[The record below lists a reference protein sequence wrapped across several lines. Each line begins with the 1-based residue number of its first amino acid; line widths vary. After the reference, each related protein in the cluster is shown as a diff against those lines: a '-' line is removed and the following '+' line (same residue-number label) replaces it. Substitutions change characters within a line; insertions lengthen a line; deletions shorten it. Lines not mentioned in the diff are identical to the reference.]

1 MTARPGV
8 EGDDEGRVVS
18 EIACRLVRI
27 HGRVQGVG
35 FREACVHEAR
45 RRGITG
51 WVRNRMDG
59 SVEATLQGT
68 PDRVDALC
76 DWLRDGDTPG
86 LVERLDIDEI
96 EPPFARFDRFA
107 RVPTA

>member
-1 MTARPGV
+1 MI
-8 EGDDEGRVVS
+8 
-18 EIACRLVRI
+18 EIACCLVCA

-45 RRGITG
+45 RAGVTG

-59 SVEATLQGT
+59 SVEAMLQGA

-76 DWLRDGDTPG
+76 RWLRDGDTPG
-86 LVERLDIDEI
+86 LVERVDVESI
-96 EPPFARFDRFA
+96 EQPFARFDRFERIA
-107 RVPTA
+107 TA